1 MYFPKLTAPAQR
13 RVTVDRFLG
22 LDRRAGSAMGCFQN
36 MENLWS
42 GGYPALETRP
52 ARGEAAVLSKPNG
65 LTCRDALVW
74 VDGTALYVGGE
85 KTGLALSDGEKQLVN
100 MGAYLLIW
108 PDRKYINTQDLSD
121 FGSMENRNVTAGEV
135 TTALC
140 RSGGEELGDYAAGA
154 AAPDAPEAGTLWL
167 DTSDAEPVMK
177 RYDGSAWL
185 DMENVCTKISAAGIG
200 RGFAAGDGVTVEG
213 CEAQTL
219 NGLHVLDAAG
229 DDWIAVPAAT
239 AKVGSQT
246 AEVTAARRVPDM
258 DFVVEQGNRLWGCKY
273 GIVDGQSVNAVYGSA
288 LGDFRNWNTFAGLS
302 TDSYAANRGSD
313 GVFTGAAAYLGTVL
327 FFKEN
332 SMERLYISASGAHQ
346 ITSLQCPGVRQ
357 GSGRSLAV
365 VDSVLYFHGAGGV
378 YAFDGSMPQLVS
390 AAFGDER
397 YESAVGGAA
406 EGHYW
411 LSARRNGADH
421 LFVYDT
427 ARKLW
432 FRQDGLRV
440 KQFALSGGVLYGLT
454 ADGVTALH
462 GGSESDE
469 TDIDWYAETGDLGL
483 DTPEQ
488 KYLQRVELRLLPEYG
503 AWVKAY
509 VSYDEGRHWQYAGE
523 LKGEQRLRAGLLA
536 VRPVRCPQLRLRLEG
551 HGNCR
556 IYSVSAVYEKG
567 SDLP

>member
-1 MYFPKLTAPAQR
+1 MFLSQFKAPAQQ
-13 RVTVDRFLG
+13 RVTVSKFGGYDAR
-22 LDRRAGSAMGCFQN
+22 RRAPLGSFAR
-36 MENLWS
+36 MENLT
-42 GGYPALETRP
+42 GDGYPTLSVREKRKTIAALD
-52 ARGEAAVLSKPNG
+52 KPNG
-65 LTCRDALVW
+65 LAAKDSLIW
-74 VDGTALYVGGE
+74 VDGRTLYIN
-85 KTGLALSDGEKQLVN
+85 GLAIDLALTDGEKQLVS

-108 PDRKYINTQDLSD
+108 PDKKYVNTQDISD
-121 FGSMENRNVTAGEV
+121 RGSLENAIQTTGTVTY
-135 TTALC
+135 ALC
-140 RSGGEELGDYAAGA
+140 RADGTEYEGYTTGA
-154 AAPDAPEAGTLWL
+154 AAPASAESGDLWL
-167 DTSDAEPVMK
+167 DTGSGAALL
-177 RYDGSAWL
+177 RYDGVMWQAVDDAAL
-185 DMENVCTKISAAGIG
+185 KLSAAGIG
-200 RGFAAGDGVTVEG
+200 TGFSAGDGVTLSGCTGAAADGTWTLLQCSDNAIVIGTVAAIEG
-213 CEAQTL
+213 DQTT
-219 NGLHVLDAAG
+219 
-229 DDWIAVPAAT
+229 AVT
-239 AKVGSQT
+239 V
-246 AEVTAARRVPDM
+246 RRYVPDM
-258 DFVVEQGNRLWGCKY
+258 DFVVECGNRLWGCKY

-397 YESAVGGAA
+397 YESAVGGAT

-421 LFVYDT
+421 LFVCDT

-454 ADGVTALH
+454 TDGVTALQ
-462 GGSESDE
+462 GGGAADE
-469 TDIDWYAETGDLGL
+469 ADIDWYAETGDLGL